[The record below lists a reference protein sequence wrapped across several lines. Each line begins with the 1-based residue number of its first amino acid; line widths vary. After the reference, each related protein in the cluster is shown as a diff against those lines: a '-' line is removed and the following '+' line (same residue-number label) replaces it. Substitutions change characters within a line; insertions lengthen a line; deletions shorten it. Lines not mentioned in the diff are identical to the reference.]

1 MCATS
6 EVVGEGEGEGE
17 GVGVGV
23 GVGEVEEVGGGEGWR
38 KGKCAIKSKRNLDR
52 RSSMSFL

>member
-6 EVVGEGEGEGE
+6 EVVGEGEGE